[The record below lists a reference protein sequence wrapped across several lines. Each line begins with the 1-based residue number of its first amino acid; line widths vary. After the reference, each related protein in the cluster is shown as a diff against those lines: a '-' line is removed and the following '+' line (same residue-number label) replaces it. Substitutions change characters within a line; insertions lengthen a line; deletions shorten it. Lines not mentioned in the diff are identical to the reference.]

1 MSICIRYIDLRSYE
15 LHEDFLQ
22 FVPTTDSSGKGL
34 SKLILD
40 NLREFGIDTQY
51 LRGQGYDGAA
61 AMAGKYNGVQA
72 YIKKE
77 HPLALYV
84 HCSAHS

>member
-1 MSICIRYIDLRSYE
+1 M
-15 LHEDFLQ
+15 
-22 FVPTTDSSGKGL
+22 
-34 SKLILD
+34 LIKTYTWQSQK
-40 NLREFGIDTQY
+40 FGIDTQY

-61 AMAGKYNGVQA
+61 VMAGKYNGIQA

-84 HCSAHS
+84 HFSTHSLNLAV